1 MLNKEAAAR
10 RASSDSK
17 DRQRERVAMK
27 TITGEPE
34 RVQRTLLGLGQGTE
48 YQAKAKGGVKN
59 EGNGIK
65 NHDFCQAKTKGIG
78 VKDYEKQ
85 TDCIQAET
93 KGAKYEAKTE
103 GGKNKAGTEGGKN
116 EVGTEGGKNKAGTE
130 GANNKNH
137 QAKTEGTKYKAET
150 KGAT

>member
-1 MLNKEAAAR
+1 
-10 RASSDSK
+10 
-17 DRQRERVAMK
+17 MK

-65 NHDFCQAKTKGIG
+65 NHDFCQAETKGIG

-85 TDCIQAET
+85 TDCIHAET

>member
-65 NHDFCQAKTKGIG
+65 NHDFRQAETKGIG

-85 TDCIQAET
+85 TNCIQAET
-93 KGAKYEAKTE
+93 KGAKYEAETE
-103 GGKNKAGTEGGKN
+103 GAKN
-116 EVGTEGGKNKAGTE
+116 EARTE
-130 GANNKNH
+130 GANIKNY
-137 QAKTEGTKYKAET
+137 QAETGGAKYEAETEGAKNEAGT
-150 KGAT
+150 KGARN